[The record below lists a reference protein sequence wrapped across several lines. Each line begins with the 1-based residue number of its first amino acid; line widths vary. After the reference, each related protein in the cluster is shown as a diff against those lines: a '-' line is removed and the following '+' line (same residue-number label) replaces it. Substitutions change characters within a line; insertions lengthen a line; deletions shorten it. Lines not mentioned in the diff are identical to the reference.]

1 MKVSGGVRLTSSRA
15 SGAVAV
21 TLGIAA
27 ACWVLALREMSGM
40 DMGVATGLGSFGFF
54 IGVWALM
61 MAAMMLP
68 GAAPAVFRQAGASAR
83 AYATPVFVG
92 SYLAV
97 WTLVGVLVYA
107 VYRPHGTS
115 LAGAVVIAAGLY
127 ELTPLKRRFRQS
139 CRERLD
145 SGLGFGFCCVG
156 SSAGL
161 MAVMV
166 VLGVMSVT
174 WMSVIAV
181 VVIAQKLLAARRT
194 IDLTLALAI
203 IALGALVIVVP
214 GALPGLTPPAAMHG
228 VTPPMAM

>member
-1 MKVSGGVRLTSSRA
+1 MSVLDEVRSSDSRA
-15 SGAVAV
+15 SGAVVV
-21 TLGIAA
+21 TLAIAVG
-27 ACWVLALREMSGM
+27 CWVLAIRQMNGM
-40 DMGVATGLGSFGFF
+40 DMGVETDPGSFGFF

-68 GAAPAVFRQAGASAR
+68 GAAPAVFRQARTSAR
-83 AYATPVFVG
+83 AYSTPVFLG

-107 VYRPHGTS
+107 IYRPHGTA

-127 ELTPLKRRFRQS
+127 ELTPLKRHFRQS

-145 SGLGFGFCCVG
+145 TGLGFGFCCVG

-181 VVIAQKLLAARRT
+181 VVIAQKLLPERRA
-194 IDLTLALAI
+194 IDTLLALAI
-203 IALGALVIVVP
+203 VALGALVLAHP
-214 GALPGLTPPAAMHG
+214 GAVPGLTPPMS
-228 VTPPMAM
+228 TPMSPSMSM

>member
-1 MKVSGGVRLTSSRA
+1 MSVLDEVRSSESRA
-15 SGAVAV
+15 SGAVMA
-21 TLGIAA
+21 TLAIAA
-27 ACWVLALREMSGM
+27 VCWVFAIRQMNGM
-40 DMGVATGLGSFGFF
+40 DMGVETSLGSFGFF
-54 IGVWALM
+54 IGAWALM

-68 GAAPAVFRQAGASAR
+68 GAAPAVFRRAR
-83 AYATPVFVG
+83 SGGGAYAAPLFVA

-97 WTLVGVLVYA
+97 WTLVGLVVYA
-107 VYRPHGTS
+107 IYRPHGTA

-127 ELTPLKRRFRQS
+127 ELTPLKRHFRQS

-166 VLGVMSVT
+166 VLGVMSVA

-181 VVIAQKLLAARRT
+181 VVIAQKLVPERRLV
-194 IDLTLALAI
+194 DVGLALAI
-203 IALGALVIVVP
+203 VALGVLVVAHPGVV
-214 GALPGLTPPAAMHG
+214 PGLTPPMSRSMS
-228 VTPPMAM
+228 PSMSM

>member
-1 MKVSGGVRLTSSRA
+1 MRTVDGVRSGESRA
-15 SGAVAV
+15 SGAVVV
-21 TLGIAA
+21 TLAIAA
-27 ACWVLALREMSGM
+27 GCWVLAIRQMNGM
-40 DMGVATGLGSFGFF
+40 DMGVETGLGSFGFF

-61 MAAMMLP
+61 MAAMMLL
-68 GAAPAVFRQAGASAR
+68 GAAPAVFRHARASAP
-83 AYATPVFVG
+83 AYATPLFLG

-107 VYRPHGTS
+107 IYRPHGTS
-115 LAGAVVIAAGLY
+115 LAGAVVVAAGLY
-127 ELTPLKRRFRQS
+127 ELTPLKRHFRHS

-156 SSAGL
+156 SSTGL

-181 VVIAQKLLAARRT
+181 VVIAQKLLPERT
-194 IDLTLALAI
+194 AIDVPLALAI
-203 IALGALVIVVP
+203 IALGVLVIASP
-214 GALPGLTPPAAMHG
+214 GTVPGLTPPMS
-228 VTPPMAM
+228 MAPTSM

>member
-1 MKVSGGVRLTSSRA
+1 
-15 SGAVAV
+15 
-21 TLGIAA
+21 
-27 ACWVLALREMSGM
+27 
-40 DMGVATGLGSFGFF
+40 
-54 IGVWALM
+54 M

-68 GAAPAVFRQAGASAR
+68 GAAPAVFRQARAGAR
-83 AYATPVFVG
+83 AYAAPLFVG
-92 SYLAV
+92 SYLTV
-97 WTLVGVLVYA
+97 WTGVGVLVYA

-145 SGLGFGFCCVG
+145 SGLGFGLCCVG

-174 WMSVIAV
+174 WMSAIAV
-181 VVIAQKLLAARRT
+181 VVIAQKLLPERRT
-194 IDLTLALAI
+194 IDVPLALAI
-203 IALGALVIVVP
+203 VALGVLVIVEP
-214 GALPGLTPPAAMHG
+214 GTLPGLTPP
-228 VTPPMAM
+228 MAM

>member
-1 MKVSGGVRLTSSRA
+1 
-15 SGAVAV
+15 
-21 TLGIAA
+21 
-27 ACWVLALREMSGM
+27 
-40 DMGVATGLGSFGFF
+40 
-54 IGVWALM
+54 
-61 MAAMMLP
+61 
-68 GAAPAVFRQAGASAR
+68 
-83 AYATPVFVG
+83 
-92 SYLAV
+92 
-97 WTLVGVLVYA
+97 
-107 VYRPHGTS
+107 
-115 LAGAVVIAAGLY
+115 
-127 ELTPLKRRFRQS
+127 
-139 CRERLD
+139 
-145 SGLGFGFCCVG
+145 VG

-194 IDLTLALAI
+194 IDFTLALAI

>member
-1 MKVSGGVRLTSSRA
+1 MNVFEEVRSSDSRA
-15 SGAVAV
+15 SGAVAI

-27 ACWVLALREMSGM
+27 ACWVLAIRQMDGM
-40 DMGVATGLGSFGFF
+40 DMGVETALGSFGFF
-54 IGVWALM
+54 IGVWVVM

-68 GAAPAVFRQAGASAR
+68 GAAPAVFRHARTSAR
-83 AYATPVFVG
+83 AYATPLFLC

-107 VYRPHGTS
+107 IYRPHGTS

-127 ELTPLKRRFRQS
+127 ELTPVKRHFRQS

-145 SGLGFGFCCVG
+145 SGLGFGLCCVG

-181 VVIAQKLLAARRT
+181 VVVAQKLLPERRAL
-194 IDLTLALAI
+194 DVGLALAI
-203 IALGALVIVVP
+203 VSLGVLVIASP
-214 GALPGLTPPAAMHG
+214 GMVPGLTPPMSMA
-228 VTPPMAM
+228 PMSM